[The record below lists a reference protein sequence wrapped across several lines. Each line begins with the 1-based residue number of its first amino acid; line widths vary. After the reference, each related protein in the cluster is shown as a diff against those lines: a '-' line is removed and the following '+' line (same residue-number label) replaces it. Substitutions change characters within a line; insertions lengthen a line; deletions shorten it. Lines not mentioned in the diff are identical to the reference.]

1 MKIRYF
7 RTRIVKI
14 ILLLKWCHM
23 ADYVKSENTEKSD
36 QILQTFLGSQ
46 MKMADSEGWPKIFE
60 NSMIIGTMKSQNG
73 RIAWT

>member
-1 MKIRYF
+1 
-7 RTRIVKI
+7 
-14 ILLLKWCHM
+14 M